1 LSLTESVAGLDSA
14 LLLTDLALCRP
25 TTDQATLL
33 HCGRWQD
40 QPHQQVPSSRL
51 EASPWSGLLIADEV
65 GLGKTISA
73 IIALRTLHARGEA
86 GGVLIAVP
94 GALVEKWSAELA
106 HRADLTAIIARS
118 GAALRQSL
126 DRIDIGEPR
135 CVITSHGILRRSENL
150 VLLAD
155 HCPELMLTIIDEAHH
170 CRNPKSRLHDAA
182 QLLALKSKRIL
193 LLTATPINLSSQ
205 DLWIQLSLLAP
216 DRWPDFE
223 SFRATMRP
231 TAGLNRA
238 LEAIAGPLD
247 MVTLR
252 QEVFQL
258 NNASSLA
265 GDPRLL
271 RARELLESRRP
282 VGAPGGP
289 RGLHGAEKSARRKKI
304 AVVEGDDGEE
314 VSAGVRKSGLVESTA
329 ESNGLKIPSEDEL
342 SERDRIEIA
351 DLLRSARP
359 LNDLLVRTRRR
370 DLDLHLA
377 KRIPVILNVL
387 LVDAEWRLYSA
398 ARRWSAT
405 LTRLRHD
412 GDRSFDW
419 AAIMPERMASSCLP
433 AYAEHVLTRMREAA
447 RDIIETDDID
457 LRGEDLCAAEQRLL
471 RRLGDYDGLIEA
483 AEALGESDTKY
494 EGLRAW
500 LHSERGDAYQT
511 ESATASAIKNDATN
525 PDASATESGLENYAT
540 SENGLV
546 QDVSLPNEDSATSM
560 NGLKPGINSEYSSG
574 LDGGVLLFSQFHGT
588 LKHLH
593 QSLSRDGFRCEILTG
608 RTPQRQRGAIRER
621 FAQGEFE
628 ILLSSEVGSEG
639 LDQQHCH
646 RLVNYDLPWNPMRLE
661 QRIGRLDRF
670 GQKADEIAVVNLCVQ
685 GTIDA
690 AILGRLL
697 RRIRI
702 FEESLGMIDP
712 LLGRAVRQLASEE
725 MQRAAVRP
733 AGEAGHARVTLADI
747 TAEDDDELEN
757 ILQNRG
763 EWVRERALEER
774 RWLGPDPGITALRE
788 RSIEQR
794 LDIPESD
801 FTAWLTLEISEVGG
815 QLYHAGTRMNRDGS
829 KNDRWM
835 LSLPQSVI
843 STLAAQATNPYLIDF
858 DQRDWPAFIQRLDH
872 SPPPHWFEVTIGREA
887 ARERGEVIH
896 LAPWHPITRFLIE
909 QKQTT
914 PFAES
919 TADDSLAL
927 QMRRCIDVPPA
938 ATWLAALEWRSNGLS
953 EVKVRRWMLLDNRFA
968 PITEQIPA
976 PQNWLH
982 GILDPDELDRAEI
995 RELDRSMASMKNILI
1010 ENERVSLT
1018 PLLDELRGSAQ
1029 SAWTAKVE
1037 REREQLATADQRAKH
1052 EGKETDPR
1060 WIMMKQGL
1068 IRRLQA
1074 GLAERLGEID
1084 RIEAEYDANLAAPLL
1099 IRLT

>member
-1 LSLTESVAGLDSA
+1 MSLSESVVGIDSA
-14 LLLTDLALCRP
+14 LLLSDLALCRP

-51 EASPWSGLLIADEV
+51 EASPWSGLLVADEV

-86 GGVLIAVP
+86 GGILIAVP

-118 GAALRQSL
+118 GAALQHSL
-126 DRIDIGEPR
+126 DCIDVGEPR

-150 VLLAD
+150 VRLAD

-182 QLLALKSKRIL
+182 QLLALKSKRTL

-216 DRWPDFE
+216 DRWPDFD

-247 MVTLR
+247 MVALR

-258 NNASSLA
+258 ANASSLA

-271 RARELLESRRP
+271 RARELLESHRP
-282 VGAPGGP
+282 VGAPWQT
-289 RGLHGAEKSARRKKI
+289 RGADDPQRKQEMCAEIADGSAETNRL
-304 AVVEGDDGEE
+304 ATSE
-314 VSAGVRKSGLVESTA
+314 
-329 ESNGLKIPSEDEL
+329 EDEL
-342 SERDRIEIA
+342 TERDTIEIA

-387 LVDAEWRLYSA
+387 LTDAEWRLYSA

-433 AYAEHVLTRMREAA
+433 AYAEHVLTKMREAA
-447 RDIIETDDID
+447 RDLIETDDID
-457 LRGEDLCAAEQRLL
+457 LSAADLCAAEQRLL

-483 AEALGESDTKY
+483 AEALGEADTKY

-500 LHSERGDAYQT
+500 LHAERG
-511 ESATASAIKNDATN
+511 ESDPIQSTTARINQNETTNQYAPNKINATGSDDVASQNYTVNLDKNSPISVNGVNQEGNTKKSETQNSDK
-525 PDASATESGLENYAT
+525 SA
-540 SENGLV
+540 
-546 QDVSLPNEDSATSM
+546 
-560 NGLKPGINSEYSSG
+560 G

-588 LKHLH
+588 LNHLH
-593 QSLSRDGFRCEILTG
+593 ASLSRDGFRCEILTG

-621 FAQGEFE
+621 FARGEFE

-733 AGEAGHARVTLADI
+733 EGEAGHERVTLADF
-747 TAEDDDELEN
+747 TAEDDELEN

-774 RWLGPDPGITALRE
+774 RWLGPDPGITALRL

-794 LDIPESD
+794 LDIPKVD
-801 FTAWLTLEISEVGG
+801 FTAWLTAEISEIGG
-815 QLYHAGTRMNRDGS
+815 QLYHAGTRMNHDGNES
-829 KNDRWM
+829 ELWM
-835 LSLPQSVI
+835 LSLPSEII
-843 STLAAQATNPYLIDF
+843 SALAERARNPALIDF
-858 DQRDWPAFIQRLDH
+858 DQRDWPAFIQRLDQTA
-872 SPPPHWFEVTIGREA
+872 PPHWFEVAIGRAA
-887 ARERGEVIH
+887 ARERSEVIH

-919 TADDSLAL
+919 TAADSRVL
-927 QMRRCIDVPPA
+927 QMCRHDDAPA
-938 ATWLAALEWRSNGLS
+938 DATWLAALEWRSDGLS
-953 EVKVRRWMLLDNRFA
+953 EVKVRRWMLLDNQFA
-968 PITEQIPA
+968 PISRQIPA
-976 PQNWLH
+976 PQNWLRDR
-982 GILDPDELDRAEI
+982 LDADELGAAEM
-995 RELDRSMASMKNILI
+995 RLLDASMASMREILI
-1010 ENERVSLT
+1010 ENERASLS
-1018 PLLDELRGSAQ
+1018 PLLNELRGSAH
-1029 SAWTAKVE
+1029 SAWTVKVD
-1037 REREQLATADQRAKH
+1037 REREQLTAADQRARY

-1084 RIEAEYDANLAAPLL
+1084 RIEADYDANLAAPLL